1 MAANILET
9 DNMFSVRQPVWHG
22 LGVIISEAPTSA
34 DALRIAGL
42 DWEVK
47 MGEALLQT
55 QDGKIIQTGRK
66 YTYRDSDNMPLGM
79 VSGQYSIVQNKEA
92 FEFTDELIGTGEVT
106 YETAGSLDNGKKVW
120 MLANLPETSILGD
133 ATVPYLLFS
142 NSHDGSSSVRVTA
155 TPVRVVCQNTLNFAL
170 AGAKRIWSF
179 THRGDIGEK
188 IHEAQVT
195 LKNMKE
201 YMTGFSKEAERMAQV
216 KVSGQQLQDFLNMMF
231 PVDEDDEYTKRRTKN
246 MIYLR
251 EMFMNRYN
259 VDDLGNFRGTA
270 WGLLNAASDFTSHV
284 RPLRLTATHQEKV
297 MASFMNGNAVID
309 KTYDFINDALAA

>member
-9 DNMFSVRQPVWHG
+9 DNMFSVRETPWHN
-22 LGVIISEAPTSA
+22 LGTIIAEAPTSA

-55 QDGKIIQTGRK
+55 QDGKIIKTGKK

-133 ATVPYLLFS
+133 ACVPYLLFS

-155 TPVRVVCQNTLNFAL
+155 TPVRVVCQNTLNVAL
-170 AGAKRIWSF
+170 SGAKRIWSF
-179 THRGDIGEK
+179 VHRGDINEK
-188 IHEAQVT
+188 VHEAQIT
-195 LKNMKE
+195 LKNMKK
-201 YMTGFSKEAERMAQV
+201 YMENLDKDAERMA
-216 KVSGQQLQDFLNMMF
+216 KIKISGQNLQDFMNMMF
-231 PVDEDDEYTKRRTKN
+231 PIDEDDDYTKRRAKN
-246 MIYLR
+246 ALYLR
-251 EMFMNRYN
+251 EMFMDRYN
-259 VDDLGNFRGTA
+259 VDDLANFKGTA
-270 WGLLNAASDFTSHV
+270 WGLVNAASDFTSHV
-284 RPLRLTATHQEKV
+284 RPLRLTTTHQEKI
-297 MASFMNGNAVID
+297 MSSFMRGNTMVDA
-309 KTYDFINDALAA
+309 TYDFINSIAA